1 MRKLRISTVG
11 VTRYSR
17 HTESIGRSA
26 SVSGFG
32 GAFAARVAAA
42 SPVVD
47 FEIVRGGGSVLV
59 FPPNFALI
67 GAAALIANA
76 TAISTAASAAIG
88 DAALDAAGFRAGAFE
103 ALAGSAALVRA
114 RLVTLLSLAFVA
126 ADVELDFETV
136 EDVLTVVA
144 DFNVEDDVE
153 DDAEDDVDVFGIRSA
168 P

>member
-1 MRKLRISTVG
+1 
-11 VTRYSR
+11 
-17 HTESIGRSA
+17 
-26 SVSGFG
+26 
-32 GAFAARVAAA
+32 
-42 SPVVD
+42 
-47 FEIVRGGGSVLV
+47 
-59 FPPNFALI
+59 
-67 GAAALIANA
+67 LIAAA

-103 ALAGSAALVRA
+103 ALAGSVALVRA

-136 EDVLTVVA
+136 ENVLTVVA